1 LAVSA
6 SGLFH
11 GKTMTSSERDRGDA
25 AWIESVVREYE
36 GPLVRYAQRLLGDG
50 HRAQDVVQD
59 TFLRL
64 CREPRDKLAGRLRAW
79 LFSVCR
85 NRAMDV
91 LKKEHR
97 MTTLSDQ
104 QAQACIAGD
113 GEPASALE
121 HQEAVARAAAVLA
134 VLPANQQEVIRLKLQ
149 DGLSYREISDVTGLS
164 VSNVGF
170 LMHQGIKTIR
180 QKMAW
185 A

>member
-1 LAVSA
+1 MN
-6 SGLFH
+6 
-11 GKTMTSSERDRGDA
+11 KTERDRGDA
-25 AWIESVVREYE
+25 AWFEAVVREYE
-36 GPLVRYAQRLLGDG
+36 GPLVRYAQRLLGDS
-50 HRAQDVVQD
+50 HRAQDVAQD
-59 TFLRL
+59 TFLKL

-97 MTTLSDQ
+97 MTTLSEQ
-104 QAQACIAGD
+104 QAQGCVDGD

-121 HQEAVARAAAVLA
+121 HQEELARAAAALA

-149 DGLSYREISDVTGLS
+149 DGLSYREISEVTGLS

-170 LMHQGIKTIR
+170 LMHQGIKSIR
-180 QKMAW
+180 EKMAW

>member
-1 LAVSA
+1 MN
-6 SGLFH
+6 
-11 GKTMTSSERDRGDA
+11 KTERDRGDA
-25 AWIESVVREYE
+25 AWFEAVVREYE
-36 GPLVRYAQRLLGDG
+36 GPLVRYAQRLLGDS
-50 HRAQDVVQD
+50 HRAQDVAQD
-59 TFLRL
+59 TFLKL

-97 MTTLSDQ
+97 MTTLSEQ
-104 QAQACIAGD
+104 QAQGCVGCD
-113 GEPASALE
+113 GEPAAAME
-121 HQEAVARAAAVLA
+121 RQEAVARAAAALA

-149 DGLSYREISDVTGLS
+149 DGLSYREISEVTGLS

-180 QKMAW
+180 EKMAW